1 MDGSMNRG
9 PSNYFL
15 ILCDVIIVLP
25 IVIDD
30 TMSSTQNF
38 FFIKKFICM
47 HLSDNCNLLII
58 ISFISYSYVELL
70 GFLFCLL
77 CMILYLSCSC

>member
-30 TMSSTQNF
+30 TISSTQNF
-38 FFIKKFICM
+38 F
-47 HLSDNCNLLII
+47 
-58 ISFISYSYVELL
+58 Y
-70 GFLFCLL
+70 
-77 CMILYLSCSC
+77 